1 MSSQTRGL
9 RCSLAFARKIFS
21 APQVFTGAVIIS
33 PLLISII
40 WCLYNMI
47 PPFLVLVYAAFGRK
61 HVLSFFCFWAMIAST
76 ASIVCSLG
84 LVWWI
89 QVRGFRS
96 TVKTQH
102 ACAFWVYSCTHGVV
116 LVDVVTTSLRCT
128 VHPRGF
134 LS

>member
-1 MSSQTRGL
+1 MPTASNVRQCSTAECL
-9 RCSLAFARKIFS
+9 RHA
-21 APQVFTGAVIIS
+21 QVFTGAVIIS

-47 PPFLVLVYAAFGRK
+47 PPFLVLTYACFGRK

-89 QVRGFRS
+89 QVRL
-96 TVKTQH
+96 
-102 ACAFWVYSCTHGVV
+102 HG
-116 LVDVVTTSLRCT
+116 
-128 VHPRGF
+128 
-134 LS
+134 